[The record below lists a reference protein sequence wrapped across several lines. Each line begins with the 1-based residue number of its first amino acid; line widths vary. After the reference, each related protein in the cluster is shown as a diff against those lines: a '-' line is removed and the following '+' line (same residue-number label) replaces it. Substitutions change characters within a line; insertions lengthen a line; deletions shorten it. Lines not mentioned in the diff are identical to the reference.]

1 MEELINTILYGK
13 LEVEIPT
20 NLTLKQQL
28 EVIRA
33 ILASHSSSI
42 HRIKMCSDVHPWV
55 NMLFR
60 EMQNNNNGSSV

>member
-1 MEELINTILYGK
+1 MEELVNSIIYGK
-13 LEVEIPT
+13 LEIEVPT

-33 ILASHSSSI
+33 IVANQASVT
-42 HRIKMCSDVHPWV
+42 RIKMCEDVHPWV

-60 EMQNNNNGSSV
+60 EMKNNNNGGLQK